1 MLRDWRN
8 FYKSKREEGLFSV
21 EAFVAGGVN
30 SALEGETGGGQRRRI
45 VEMGKRGGR
54 FLCANFARSLADKRT
69 KSKAFSGLIPQAGVC
84 LMPVLAR

>member
-1 MLRDWRN
+1 M
-8 FYKSKREEGLFSV
+8 E
-21 EAFVAGGVN
+21 
-30 SALEGETGGGQRRRI
+30 GGQRRRI
-45 VEMGKRGGR
+45 VEMGRR

>member
-30 SALEGETGGGQRRRI
+30 SALEGGKVEGGQRRRI
-45 VEMGKRGGR
+45 VEMGRR